1 MKRGWA
7 LIALVAVLSLVGTA
21 RAEDAHRTLAKGRWS
36 LAFALPDGGGG
47 AMGVWKMV
55 SAKTN
60 LGINLG
66 IDHGM
71 NKTTV
76 GPDTMRTESGGFFW
90 LVTAGPSLKRY
101 LVVRERVSPF
111 LFASAKGSYGWG
123 DSSNRRMSTVEWGLG
138 ADWTPLESISIGAST
153 GIRWVESK
161 TSYSETGAPKISDS
175 IFDTMTTELMLHLYF

>member
-1 MKRGWA
+1 MKRGSVW
-7 LIALVAVLSLVGTA
+7 IVLVAALLLAGTA
-21 RAEDAHRTLAKGRWS
+21 RAEDAQRTLVKGRWS

-55 SAKTN
+55 SAKSN
-60 LGINLG
+60 LGINLA
-66 IDHGM
+66 IDHEM
-71 NKTTV
+71 SKTTV

-90 LVTAGPSLKRY
+90 LMTVGPSLKRY

-123 DSSNRRMSTVEWGLG
+123 NASNRRMSTLEWGLG

-175 IFDTMTTELMLHLYF
+175 LFDTMTTELTMHLYF